1 MSDDTKTELPNI
13 YWLGGSSGAG
23 KTTIAQLIAENYGY
37 ELYSTD
43 SAMGDHALRCS
54 ATDCRQLEKFREMT
68 MDELLNKCN
77 FCERSLDFKSEIIS
91 LCDAKT
97 LIK

>member
-43 SAMGDHALRCS
+43 SASGDLVYAVQPQIV
-54 ATDCRQLEKFREMT
+54 AG
-68 MDELLNKCN
+68 
-77 FCERSLDFKSEIIS
+77 
-91 LCDAKT
+91 
-97 LIK
+97 